1 MAGRERIELPL
12 ALLERARLPL
22 SYQPV
27 EMVAALGLEPRLSLS
42 KSDFLPL
49 KDIAIEIGV
58 TCGVRFHIPGFTD
71 PCLIRLG

>member
-58 TCGVRFHIPGFTD
+58 SAEI
-71 PCLIRLG
+71 